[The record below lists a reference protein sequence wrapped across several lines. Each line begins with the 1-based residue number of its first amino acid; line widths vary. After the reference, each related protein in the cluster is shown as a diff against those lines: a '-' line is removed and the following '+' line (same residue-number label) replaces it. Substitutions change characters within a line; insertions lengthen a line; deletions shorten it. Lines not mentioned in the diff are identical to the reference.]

1 MKEGNE
7 IKAKKIVEKLY
18 EMERKKGKP
27 GRETCGFM
35 KSHMNPAA
43 KVLPLLS

>member
-7 IKAKKIVEKLY
+7 IKAKKVEKLY

-35 KSHMNPAA
+35 KAI
-43 KVLPLLS
+43 